1 MKEGKLRGYHNNS
14 GKKKNNHLIDT
25 DSDGGLSKNICK
37 LESTGFS
44 VIRHEHRATSQCWL

>member
-14 GKKKNNHLIDT
+14 ERKNNHLIDT

-44 VIRHEHRATSQCWL
+44 VTRHEHRATSQCWL